1 MSDANADG
9 RKAIPGSGTSS
20 TSGATGS
27 EPGKPKSGRTVHR
40 FLAIFLVTLLT
51 LFVFELTPAGQR
63 YLVIPVTSAVAAVS
77 VGLMSTVDQNVKASG
92 KTIWNPANGFGVT
105 IEAGCNGIE
114 AGILLI
120 AAILAF
126 PSTWAQKL
134 AGILIG
140 VATVQALNL
149 VRIISLFYI
158 GQWDRELF
166 QWAHLY
172 IWQALIMLDVL
183 IVFLLWLRFV
193 VKRPPTETES
203 TAS

>member
-9 RKAIPGSGTSS
+9 RNAIPGYRTSSASGTTSS
-20 TSGATGS
+20 ES
-27 EPGKPKSGRTVHR
+27 GKPKSGRTVHR
-40 FLAIFLVTLLT
+40 FLAIFLVTQLT

-77 VGLMSTVDQNVKASG
+77 VDLMSTVDQNVKASG

-105 IEAGCNGIE
+105 IEAGCNEVE
-114 AGILLI
+114 ASILLI

-126 PSTWAQKL
+126 PSIWAQKL
-134 AGILIG
+134 GGILIG
-140 VATVQALNL
+140 VVTVQALNL
-149 VRIISLFYI
+149 FRIISLFYI

-193 VKRPPTETES
+193 VKRAPTETES
-203 TAS
+203 TTS